1 MDSGG
6 KRLVFLENFRTTPDE
21 SGGKDGFPISLR
33 SGFAISTENGKAANA
48 MHAASADDKFRKAV
62 SPFHSFVKSHL

>member
-1 MDSGG
+1 MGI
-6 KRLVFLENFRTTPDE
+6 
-21 SGGKDGFPISLR
+21 PISLR
-33 SGFAISTENGKAANA
+33 SGFAFSTENGKAANA

>member
-1 MDSGG
+1 MKAEKKMGI
-6 KRLVFLENFRTTPDE
+6 
-21 SGGKDGFPISLR
+21 PISLR

-62 SPFHSFVKSHL
+62 SPFHSFAKSHL

>member
-1 MDSGG
+1 MKAEKKMGI
-6 KRLVFLENFRTTPDE
+6 
-21 SGGKDGFPISLR
+21 PISLR
-33 SGFAISTENGKAANA
+33 SGFVISTANGKAANA